1 MRERVVTEALHC
13 VRAAGGSIELTH
25 LARQLRLSRRD
36 LDRLLAYADDAR
48 RGLLRVEQDVSSG
61 TNVVALTRAG
71 ARCLDEA
78 S

>member
-1 MRERVVTEALHC
+1 MRERAVTEALRC
-13 VRAAGGSIELTH
+13 VRAAGGRIELTR

-48 RGLLRVEQDVSSG
+48 RGLLRVEQDVTSG

-71 ARCLDEA
+71 ARRLDEA